1 MSRHVNY
8 LMGGNSQIAEEI
20 AQETFV
26 RLYTSPPVT
35 GDNLSAWLL
44 RVATNLTYNYLKSD
58 RRRMDRENR
67 VYTDGADKTPEG
79 CLPEEVFLRNQQ
91 VLAVKEV
98 LEVLPER
105 DRMCL
110 LLKFSGFSYL
120 EIAEVTGVRTNSVGK
135 FLARAQER
143 FRMEFVKRNGGN
155 G

>member
-1 MSRHVNY
+1 
-8 LMGGNSQIAEEI
+8 
-20 AQETFV
+20 
-26 RLYTSPPVT
+26 
-35 GDNLSAWLL
+35 
-44 RVATNLTYNYLKSD
+44 
-58 RRRMDRENR
+58 MDRENR

-120 EIAEVTGVRTNSVGK
+120 EIAEVTGVQTNSVGK

-143 FRMEFVKRNGGN
+143 FRKEFVKRNGGN

>member
-1 MSRHVNY
+1 VSRHVNY

-35 GDNLSAWLL
+35 SDNLSAWLL
-44 RVATNLTYNYLKSD
+44 KVATNLTYNNLKSD
-58 RRRMDRENR
+58 RRRVDRETR
-67 VYTDGADKTPEG
+67 VYVNEADKITAG
-79 CLPEEVFLRNQQ
+79 CLPEEVLMRNQQ

-98 LEVLPER
+98 LEILPER

-120 EIAEVTGVRTNSVGK
+120 EIAEVTGVQMSSVGK
-135 FLARAQER
+135 VLARAQER
-143 FRMEFVKRNGGN
+143 FRKEFVKRNGGN